1 MKIEIDLNINFPA
14 LSAFLAAAGGEVK
27 AAAPTATPK
36 PTPEPAPK
44 PTPKAAAEP
53 TPETEPTTEQTDEA
67 GVDIGAVKLAATS
80 YSAKNGR
87 DALAALIKEHGGTAG
102 ISSIPEQNWAAF
114 VAQAEG

>member
-27 AAAPTATPK
+27 AAAPKATTKTAPK
-36 PTPEPAPK
+36 ATPEPAK
-44 PTPKAAAEP
+44 EEP
-53 TPETEPTTEQTDEA
+53 TPEAEPAAEQTDEA

-87 DALAALIKEHGGTAG
+87 DALAALIKDHGGTAG
-102 ISSIPEQNWAAF
+102 ISSIPEQNRAAF